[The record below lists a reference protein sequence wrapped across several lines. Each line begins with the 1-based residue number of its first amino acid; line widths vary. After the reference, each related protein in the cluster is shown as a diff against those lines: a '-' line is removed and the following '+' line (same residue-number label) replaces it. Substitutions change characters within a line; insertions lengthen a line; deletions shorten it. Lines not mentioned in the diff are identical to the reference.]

1 VITVDNPLKRVL
13 KAGLRSAGLEM
24 HRIRPLAT
32 TEHRRRAMIEYL
44 GIDAV
49 LDVGANAGQYALQ
62 LRGSGYKQLIVSFE
76 PLTEVFAVL
85 KTNAHSDRYWSV
97 LNVAIGA
104 EDGEADINISASSA
118 SSSLLSML
126 ETHVRYAP
134 GSKYVAR
141 EHVRV
146 KALDT
151 VAPELLSPGKRVLLK
166 IDTQGYE
173 HQVIK
178 GATSLLKQV
187 HLIECELSL
196 VPLYDGQYLF
206 LDMVSLLDRHGF
218 KPVHFEPG
226 FGDPATG
233 YCLQVDG
240 MFGRAEA

>member
-1 VITVDNPLKRVL
+1 
-13 KAGLRSAGLEM
+13 M
-24 HRIRPLAT
+24 HRIHPLAT
-32 TEHRRRAMIEYL
+32 TEHRRRTMIEHL
-44 GIDAV
+44 GIDTV
-49 LDVGANAGQYALQ
+49 SDVGANLGQYALH

-76 PLTEVFAVL
+76 PLTEAFAVL
-85 KTNAHSDRYWSV
+85 KTNAHSDPYWRV

-104 EDGEADINISASSA
+104 EDGEADINISATSA
-118 SSSLLSML
+118 SSSLLPML

-134 GSKYVAR
+134 GSKYVSM

-146 KALDT
+146 KTLDT
-151 VAPELLSPGKRVLLK
+151 VAPELLSRSKRVLLK

-173 HQVIK
+173 HQVLK
-178 GATSLLKQV
+178 GAASLLQQV

-206 LDMVSLLDRHGF
+206 LDMVSLLDRYGF

-240 MFGRAEA
+240 MFARTEAPL